1 MGLKDLLL
9 ITFGDANGLGIEVIL
24 KGLKRLRGRYEEY
37 LFLGCEK
44 LYGYY
49 QKRLGFEL

>member
-9 ITFGDANGLGIEVIL
+9 IIFGDVNGLGIEVIL
-24 KGLKRLRGRYEEY
+24 KRLRGRYEEC
-37 LFLGCEK
+37 LVLGCEK